1 MENKNTISCI
11 FDIGQVFLS
20 YLCYHITNMIRISW
34 EIQFLVLPLP
44 YHLYI
49 NIYMSTINPF
59 ARPLYVMLKPA
70 GSLCNLRCKY
80 CYYLEKN
87 NLYQEQ
93 KSHVISDQML
103 EKFIKEYIE
112 SQTTPDVLF
121 CWHGG
126 ETLMRPI
133 SFYRKALE
141 LQRTYARGRR
151 IDNSIQTNATLLTDE
166 WCEFFRENN
175 FLVGVSID
183 GPQEFHDEYR
193 RTATG
198 KPTFHKVMQGIRLLN
213 KHGVEWNALAVVND
227 FNADYP
233 LDFYHFFKEIGCHY
247 IQFTP
252 IVERKVNRNDGLS
265 LAPGMEE
272 GGELIDFSV
281 TPEQWGNFLCTI
293 FDEWVRNDVGQYYI
307 QIFDATLA
315 NWVGVQ
321 PGLCTL
327 AKECGHAGVMEF
339 NGDVYSCDHFVYPE
353 HLLGNIQNK
362 TITEMMYGE
371 KQKAFSRLK
380 HDCLPQQCRECQWQ
394 FACHGE
400 CPKNRFVRDKYGN
413 PGLNYLCKG
422 YRQFFEHV
430 KPYMDFMKG
439 ELAAQRPPANVMN
452 FVINAE

>member
-1 MENKNTISCI
+1 
-11 FDIGQVFLS
+11 
-20 YLCYHITNMIRISW
+20 
-34 EIQFLVLPLP
+34 
-44 YHLYI
+44 
-49 NIYMSTINPF
+49 MSTINPF

-87 NLYQEQ
+87 ALYTEQ
-93 KSHVISDQML
+93 KNHVISDEML
-103 EKFIKEYIE
+103 NKFIREYIE
-112 SQTTPDVLF
+112 AQTSPDVLF

-133 SFYRKALE
+133 SFYRRAIE
-141 LQRTYARGRR
+141 LQRKYARGRR
-151 IDNSIQTNATLLTDE
+151 IDNTIQTNATMLTDE

-213 KHGVEWNALAVVND
+213 KHNVEWNALAVVND
-227 FNADYP
+227 FNAEYP
-233 LDFYHFFKEIGCHY
+233 LEFYNFFKEIGCHY

-252 IVERKVNRNDGLS
+252 IVERRIERNDGLS

-272 GGELIDFSV
+272 GGELVDFSV
-281 TPEQWGNFLCTI
+281 TPEQWGKFLCTI
-293 FDEWVRNDVGQYYI
+293 FDEWVRHDVGTYFI

-315 NWVGVQ
+315 NWAGVQ
-321 PGLCTL
+321 PGLCSL

-353 HLLGNIQNK
+353 HLLGNINEK

-371 KQKAFSRLK
+371 KQREFAKLK
-380 HDCLPQQCRECQWQ
+380 HELLPQQCRECPVE

-400 CPKNRFVRDKYGN
+400 CPKNRFTRDKYGN

-439 ELAAQRPPANVMN
+439 ELDAKRPPSNVMN
-452 FVINAE
+452 FVASAE

>member
-1 MENKNTISCI
+1 
-11 FDIGQVFLS
+11 
-20 YLCYHITNMIRISW
+20 
-34 EIQFLVLPLP
+34 
-44 YHLYI
+44 
-49 NIYMSTINPF
+49 
-59 ARPLYVMLKPA
+59 MLKPA

-133 SFYRKALE
+133 SFYRRALE
-141 LQRTYARGRR
+141 LQRRYAGGRR

-166 WCEFFRENN
+166 WCQFFRENN

-227 FNADYP
+227 FNAEYP

-252 IVERKVNRNDGLS
+252 IVERKVIRNDGLS

-293 FDEWVRNDVGQYYI
+293 FDEWVRNDVGNYYI

-371 KQKAFSRLK
+371 KQKKFARLK

-413 PGLNYLCKG
+413 PGLNYLCRG

-439 ELAAQRPPANVMN
+439 ELAAKRPPANVMN